1 MRPARRASPP
11 RHPDPP
17 ANPRS
22 TLPYPTCGRL
32 QKPPT
37 GYQSLTR
44 PATGISRP
52 PFASYLPPHLGSK
65 MAKAG
70 RICRLAVVFSSIGG
84 NRLDSGRAPSSAA
97 DGLCPV
103 APRTDH
109 NLGVGLGVETRGTRP
124 PHCQWVRQPWPPLGS
139 VNGHD
144 GFRSSLLPLPRPFG
158 LQRGAGLGFP
168 AVVPSA

>member
-1 MRPARRASPP
+1 MRPARRASSP

-52 PFASYLPPHLGSK
+52 PIASYLPPHLGSK
-65 MAKAG
+65 MTKA
-70 RICRLAVVFSSIGG
+70 RTANLEPL
-84 NRLDSGRAPSSAA
+84 RLDAGQDNAIAGAWVKRAAI
-97 DGLCPV
+97 L
-103 APRTDH
+103 
-109 NLGVGLGVETRGTRP
+109 E
-124 PHCQWVRQPWPPLGS
+124 
-139 VNGHD
+139 
-144 GFRSSLLPLPRPFG
+144 SLYDKSKPD
-158 LQRGAGLGFP
+158 
-168 AVVPSA
+168 

>member
-17 ANPRS
+17 VNPRS

-52 PFASYLPPHLGSK
+52 PIASYLPPHLGSK
-65 MAKAG
+65 MTKARTAG
-70 RICRLAVVFSSIGG
+70 RMARRI
-84 NRLDSGRAPSSAA
+84 AA
-97 DGLCPV
+97 DWQALYEHPV
-103 APRTDH
+103 Y
-109 NLGVGLGVETRGTRP
+109 LLETFIDPERFAGT
-124 PHCQWVRQPWPPLGS
+124 GY
-139 VNGHD
+139 
-144 GFRSSLLPLPRPFG
+144 
-158 LQRGAGLGFP
+158 
-168 AVVPSA
+168 

>member
-1 MRPARRASPP
+1 MRPATRASSP

-52 PFASYLPPHLGSK
+52 PIASYLPPHLGSK
-65 MAKAG
+65 MTKA
-70 RICRLAVVFSSIGG
+70 
-84 NRLDSGRAPSSAA
+84 
-97 DGLCPV
+97 
-103 APRTDH
+103 RTA
-109 NLGVGLGVETRGTRP
+109 G
-124 PHCQWVRQPWPPLGS
+124 
-139 VNGHD
+139 
-144 GFRSSLLPLPRPFG
+144 
-158 LQRGAGLGFP
+158 GAGP
-168 AVVPSA
+168 ALDTGAREGHSTNEL

>member
-17 ANPRS
+17 VNPRS

-52 PFASYLPPHLGSK
+52 PIASYLPPHLGSK
-65 MAKAG
+65 MTKARTARLLDVAIDAKPVALDHVALLAG
-70 RICRLAVVFSSIGG
+70 RRHHHDRHRS
-84 NRLDSGRAPSSAA
+84 RA
-97 DGLCPV
+97 
-103 APRTDH
+103 R
-109 NLGVGLGVETRGTRP
+109 VGLD
-124 PHCQWVRQPWPPLGS
+124 C
-139 VNGHD
+139 
-144 GFRSSLLPLPRPFG
+144 
-158 LQRGAGLGFP
+158 LQHF
-168 AVVPSA
+168 

>member
-1 MRPARRASPP
+1 MRPATRASSP

-52 PFASYLPPHLGSK
+52 PIASYLPPHLGSK
-65 MAKAG
+65 MTKARTAG
-70 RICRLAVVFSSIGG
+70 ITPRNVSRIVAGTAVREVHLSARVSVESRMTHRNSRCYMGG
-84 NRLDSGRAPSSAA
+84 TL
-97 DGLCPV
+97 
-103 APRTDH
+103 
-109 NLGVGLGVETRGTRP
+109 RP
-124 PHCQWVRQPWPPLGS
+124 PEFSWKVTDESVVRDVVERLRQ
-139 VNGHD
+139 
-144 GFRSSLLPLPRPFG
+144 
-158 LQRGAGLGFP
+158 GA
-168 AVVPSA
+168 